1 MITLW
6 KFNDVLSLSYK
17 IDSVSIVFLIA
28 IVVLFACPGVYSI
41 YYMKEKENLRRYYI
55 VYMLLFF
62 VLCAMSCAGNL
73 FTFYLNYELMTL
85 TSAPLVMHEQT
96 IEARLAGFKYLIY
109 SLMGAYCVLFGFYTL
124 NKYCVS
130 LDFTYGGTLNMAA
143 VSDHKGLVLTAVFLM
158 ILGFGVKA
166 GMWPFHSWLTSAHP
180 IAVSPA
186 SAVLSGVIVKAG
198 AVGIIRVVFYL
209 AGKDFIE
216 GTWVKMA
223 WMVLILLTILMGSTL
238 AFFEPV
244 LKKRLAYSTIS
255 QVSYI
260 LFGLVTMTDVAY
272 KGAMLQFIAHAFAKC
287 ALFLM
292 AGLMIKISGSVY
304 VKDLKG
310 IGRKYPLLLWC
321 FTICSLSMIGIPPTG
336 GFIAKWYL
344 IEGSLNSNY
353 YNFPWSGPMFLLLSA
368 LLTAGYL
375 LPIVLRGFFPG
386 EEFEYN
392 NIEKIKIP
400 AYVYVSIIVL
410 TALAVFVGICPGIFV
425 GGGM

>member
-1 MITLW
+1 
-6 KFNDVLSLSYK
+6 
-17 IDSVSIVFLIA
+17 
-28 IVVLFACPGVYSI
+28 
-41 YYMKEKENLRRYYI
+41 
-55 VYMLLFF
+55 
-62 VLCAMSCAGNL
+62 
-73 FTFYLNYELMTL
+73 
-85 TSAPLVMHEQT
+85 
-96 IEARLAGFKYLIY
+96 
-109 SLMGAYCVLFGFYTL
+109 
-124 NKYCVS
+124 
-130 LDFTYGGTLNMAA
+130 
-143 VSDHKGLVLTAVFLM
+143 
-158 ILGFGVKA
+158 
-166 GMWPFHSWLTSAHP
+166 
-180 IAVSPA
+180 
-186 SAVLSGVIVKAG
+186 
-198 AVGIIRVVFYL
+198 
-209 AGKDFIE
+209 
-216 GTWVKMA
+216 
-223 WMVLILLTILMGSTL
+223 
-238 AFFEPV
+238 
-244 LKKRLAYSTIS
+244 KKRLAYSTIS

-344 IEGSLNSNY
+344 IEGSLNSDY

-386 EEFEYN
+386 EEFEDN

-400 AYVYVSIIVL
+400 AYVYVSVIVL
-410 TALAVFVGICPGIFV
+410 TAMAVLVGICPGIFV